1 MTQLPPQS
9 PQNDSQQNASIDY
22 QEHQKPNQKNSYYPP
37 YKSAIYS
44 YFNDSH
50 TYLNR
55 KYSESSGVSYDQSNN
70 YIRKDLYQPEEN
82 EYDDLKCNDVDND
95 NNEYGELMSNGK
107 YYQQPITSFSPNQ
120 NELNVPM
127 INFNVP
133 FPCLNLRPRFNSINV
148 FGNNFMNLFNQNGNG
163 NYTTEM
169 FGRKGWVCSICN
181 NFNYRSRNKCNKCSA
196 SRSPQKIKKR
206 KGTDEDKG
214 KFSEREGDWI
224 CFKCKNLNFAFR
236 SVCNRCQLPKKE
248 SESLAQTAY
257 SDSNS
262 TKKDNI

>member
-1 MTQLPPQS
+1 MTQILPQS
-9 PQNDSQQNASIDY
+9 
-22 QEHQKPNQKNSYYPP
+22 HQLDTHSNTSSTDHQTSTHQMSYYPP

-55 KYSESSGVSYDQSNN
+55 KYSESSGVSYDHSNN

-82 EYDDLKCNDVDND
+82 EYDDLKFTDND
-95 NNEYGELMSNGK
+95 NSEYCELTSNGK
-107 YYQQPITSFSPNQ
+107 YYQQQVNSFSPNQ
-120 NELNVPM
+120 NDINVPLV
-127 INFNVP
+127 NFNVP
-133 FPCLNLRPRFNSINV
+133 FPCLNPRPRFNSINV
-148 FGNNFMNLFNQNGNG
+148 FGNNYMSMFNTNANG

-169 FGRKGWVCSICN
+169 FGRKGWVCSICS
-181 NFNYRSRNKCNKCSA
+181 NFNYSSRSKCNKCSA
-196 SRSPQKIKKR
+196 SRSPQKIKRR
-206 KGTDEDKG
+206 KGTEEEGNKG

-236 SVCNRCQLPKKE
+236 NVCNRCQLAKKE
-248 SESLAQTAY
+248 SENMAQTAH
-257 SDSNS
+257 DSNS